1 MWMFVCAIYSVAT
14 VYRCVTLFIQF
25 PYRLYNMYA
34 WSNSTL
40 QRLRLE
46 EELQNRQSVREIVQQ
61 LEMVEAARL

>member
-1 MWMFVCAIYSVAT
+1 MQYIALLQCT
-14 VYRCVTLFIQF
+14 GVTLFIQL
-25 PYRLYNMYA
+25 PYRLYYMYA

-61 LEMVEAARL
+61 LELVEAARMYNTI